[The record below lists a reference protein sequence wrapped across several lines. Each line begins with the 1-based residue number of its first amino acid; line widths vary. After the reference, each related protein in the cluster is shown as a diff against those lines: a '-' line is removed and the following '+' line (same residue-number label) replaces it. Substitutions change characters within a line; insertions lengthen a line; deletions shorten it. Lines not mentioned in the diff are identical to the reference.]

1 MADTFRF
8 GRRVPL
14 PSTRQILHEL
24 RVMLANDAAKE
35 RAAAG
40 EKQPAGIANPA
51 MSIDIEAKGTPT

>member
-35 RAAAG
+35 RAAEE
-40 EKQPAGIANPA
+40 EKQPPGIAKQA
-51 MSIDIEAKGTPT
+51 VTIDVEAKGTPT